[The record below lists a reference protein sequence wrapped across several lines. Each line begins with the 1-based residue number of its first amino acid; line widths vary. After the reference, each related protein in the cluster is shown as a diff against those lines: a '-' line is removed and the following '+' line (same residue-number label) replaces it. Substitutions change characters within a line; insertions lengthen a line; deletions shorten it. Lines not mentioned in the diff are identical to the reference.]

1 MKKIR
6 PLCALRPPPPQLW
19 LPLAAAVLFA
29 VSPAIA
35 QDWIEYTDETG
46 SRLVAD
52 AGVGAVDAEE
62 KDLISGDVDKDGDI
76 DLLIARKRPFSTM
89 GGRRNVLFINENGV
103 MTDRTSTLAPDML
116 DATDDRDIILTDVD
130 GDSWLDVVTVT
141 TFSNQPRIYMNLGND
156 AGGTWLG
163 FDWNAADNRLPT
175 FNPGPKFCSVGFGD
189 VTGNGRPDLFFTD
202 YDNNLEDKLLINDG
216 NGFFS
221 DETAA
226 RMTLSMASSTFGTDA
241 HIADFNGDGFN
252 DILKNDASG
261 SGVPPPGFDSNA
273 RILYN
278 DGTGNFVFE
287 DFVYTA
293 SPYMTEPGDF
303 NGDGRLDF
311 YVVDDGQDSYLL
323 NTGNDA
329 SGHAQFNIVGLTGS
343 PNTTGFGGNTKVADL
358 DRDGIL
364 DILVT
369 DVDTD
374 ISGCNRRM
382 VVLQGQAPRSNVSYL
397 DPFNGSP
404 RSWLPQGVFD
414 VEAMYINNDE
424 WLDLW
429 IATCT
434 GSKIFIAVPQD
445 IFADGFESGDTGSWS
460 SVTP

>member
-1 MKKIR
+1 MTKPR
-6 PLCALRPPPPQLW
+6 PHRVARP
-19 LPLAAAVLFA
+19 LPLALALALAVTTLFTL
-29 VSPAIA
+29 VPAKA
-35 QDWIEYTDETG
+35 QDWIEYVDETAA
-46 SRLVAD
+46 RLVAD
-52 AGVGAVDAEE
+52 PGVGAVDAEE
-62 KDLISGDVDKDGDI
+62 KDVISGDVDNDGDL

-89 GGRRNVLFINENGV
+89 GGRRNVLFMNENGV

-116 DATDDRDIILTDVD
+116 DLTDDRDIILTDVD
-130 GDSWLDVVTVT
+130 GDGWLDAVTVT
-141 TFSNQPRIYMNLGND
+141 TFSNQPRVYMNLGND
-156 AGGTWLG
+156 IGGNWLG
-163 FDWNAADNRLPT
+163 FDWNPTDNRLPT
-175 FNPGPKFCSVGFGD
+175 FSPGPKFCSVGFGD
-189 VTGNGRPDLFFTD
+189 VTGNGEAELVFNDC
-202 YDNNLEDKLLINDG
+202 DG
-216 NGFFS
+216 NFT

-226 RMTLSMASSTFGTDA
+226 RMTLSMASSVFGTDA
-241 HIADFNGDGFN
+241 HIADFNGDGFL
-252 DILKNDASG
+252 DILKDDASG
-261 SGVPPPGFDSNA
+261 NAGAPPGFTSNV

-278 DGTGNFVFE
+278 DGTGHFVFE

-303 NGDGRLDF
+303 NGDGKLDF

-329 SGHAQFNIVGLTGS
+329 AGHAQFNTVGLTGS

-358 DRDGIL
+358 DRDGIP

-382 VVLQGQAPRSNVSYL
+382 VVLQGQAPRSSVSYL
-397 DPFNGSP
+397 DPFSGSARP
-404 RSWLPQGVFD
+404 WLPQGVFD
-414 VEAMYINNDE
+414 VEAMYINDDE

-445 IFADGFESGDTGSWS
+445 IFSDGFESGTTNGWS
-460 SVTP
+460 SVTG

>member
-1 MKKIR
+1 MTNSFPLRIAR
-6 PLCALRPPPPQLW
+6 PLQPWLALVVA
-19 LPLAAAVLFA
+19 LAFAAV
-29 VSPAIA
+29 PAAA
-35 QDWIEYTDETG
+35 QDWVEYVDETAT
-46 SRLVAD
+46 RLVSD
-52 AGVGAVDAEE
+52 VGVGAVDAEE
-62 KDLISGDVDKDGDI
+62 KDIISGDVDKDGDI
-76 DLLIARKRPFSTM
+76 DLLIARKRTFSTQ
-89 GGRRNVLFINENGV
+89 GGRRNVLFMNENGV

-130 GDSWLDVVTVT
+130 GDTWLDAITVT
-141 TFSNQPRIYMNLGND
+141 TFSNQPRVYMNLGND
-156 AGGTWLG
+156 IGGNWQG
-163 FDWNAADNRLPT
+163 FDWVAADNRLPAFT
-175 FNPGPKFCSVGFGD
+175 PGPKFCAVGFGD

-216 NGFFS
+216 SGFFT

-241 HIADFNGDGFN
+241 HIADFNGDGFL

-261 SGVPPPGFDSNA
+261 SGAVPPGFNSNA

-287 DFVYTA
+287 DFVYTDA
-293 SPYMTEPGDF
+293 PYMTEPGDF
-303 NGDGRLDF
+303 NGDGLLDF
-311 YVVDDGQDSYLL
+311 YVVDDGQDAYLL
-323 NTGNDA
+323 NTGNDVD
-329 SGHAQFNIVGLTGS
+329 GHADFNTVTLTQS
-343 PNTTGFGGNTKVADL
+343 PNTAGFGGNTKVADL

-374 ISGCNRRM
+374 IAGCNRRM
-382 VVLQGQAPRSNVSYL
+382 VVLQGQGPKINVSYI

-414 VEAMYINNDE
+414 VEALYINDDE

-434 GSKIFIAVPQD
+434 GSLIFIAVPQD
-445 IFADGFESGDTGSWS
+445 IFADGFESGDTNGWS
-460 SVTP
+460 TVTP